1 MIVFL
6 QIFFTVLL
14 ALLVGSFFYYVFKYT
29 GPWGSFWTFILVLIL
44 AGFAASVWIEPFGP
58 PLYNVAWAPILIVIL
73 LFALFLAA
81 ATPERYRTGYHK
93 KENIP
98 EPGEKDAPVLVLSA
112 IFWVFV
118 AGLLIV
124 SIIGVFR

>member
-1 MIVFL
+1 MSIFL
-6 QIFFTVLL
+6 QLFFTVLL

-29 GPWGSFWTFILVLIL
+29 GPWGSFWTFILVLIF

-81 ATPERYRTGYHK
+81 ASPPRYRRDYAA
-93 KENIP
+93 ERNLAEP
-98 EPGEKDAPVLVLSA
+98 EDAEVPVMALSA
-112 IFWVFV
+112 LFWIFLV
-118 AGLLIV
+118 GLLIAA
-124 SIIGVFR
+124 IMGVLR